1 MILSTLCSV
10 LLLLTKFGITTHV
23 VLSVICAAVSA
34 LARLHMNTFWNEK
47 DQIRIP
53 LMGKY
58 NEAIAGS
65 EEVAQLL
72 GGITVAWIAAGLLSF
87 F

>member
-1 MILSTLCSV
+1 
-10 LLLLTKFGITTHV
+10 
-23 VLSVICAAVSA
+23 
-34 LARLHMNTFWNEK
+34 MNTFWNEK
-47 DQIRIP
+47 DQIKIP

-65 EEVAQLL
+65 EEVVQLL

>member
-1 MILSTLCSV
+1 MILSTLCSI
-10 LLLLTKFGITTHV
+10 LLLLTKFGVATHV
-23 VLSVICAAVSA
+23 VLSIICMAASA
-34 LARLHMNTFWNEK
+34 LARLHMKTFWNEK

-65 EEVAQLL
+65 EEVVQLL
-72 GGITVAWIAAGLLSF
+72 GGITAAWIAAGLLSF

>member
-1 MILSTLCSV
+1 
-10 LLLLTKFGITTHV
+10 
-23 VLSVICAAVSA
+23 
-34 LARLHMNTFWNEK
+34 
-47 DQIRIP
+47 
-53 LMGKY
+53 MGKY

>member
-1 MILSTLCSV
+1 MLSTLCSV
-10 LLLLTKFGITTHV
+10 LLLLTKFGIATHV
-23 VLSVICAAVSA
+23 VLSIICAAVSA
-34 LARLHMNTFWNEK
+34 LGRLHMNTFWNEK

-58 NEAIAGS
+58 NEAISGS
-65 EEVAQLL
+65 EEVVQLL